1 LESIAVV
8 RYSEIALKGK
18 NRGAFEK
25 QLVENIRAAL
35 PEGRVSRRRGRII
48 VNLERKMC
56 DHAQMKLSKV
66 FGIQNYSFARVTDY
80 DIENISET
88 SIITA
93 RELLSSG
100 SSTFKVSTKR
110 EYKKFPVKS
119 MELSAVIGER
129 ILEAL
134 PQLRVNVRNP
144 DFVIGIEVRNDGV
157 YVFPGKTPGPGGL
170 PTGIS
175 GKGALLLS
183 GGIDSP
189 VAGCLAMKRGIT
201 LIAVHFSSPP
211 YTGTRSLDKVRKL
224 AGILA
229 SYSDRKEMELFNVS
243 FTECQLAIKKC
254 APDKLRL
261 LIQRRLMMRIAS
273 SLAESEGAEL
283 LVTGESV
290 GQVASQTIRNL
301 SVIDQSSSLLVI
313 RPLVCF
319 DKLETI
325 EYAKK
330 YNTYD
335 TSILPYEDSCTVF
348 SPLEPSTGAS
358 KELIRRAE
366 EGLNIGELLDNALR
380 EVSKELIPESEV

>member
-1 LESIAVV
+1 MESIAVV
-8 RYSEIALKGK
+8 RYNEIALKGK
-18 NRGAFEK
+18 NRGTFEK
-25 QLVENIRAAL
+25 QLVENIRTAL
-35 PEGRVSRRRGRII
+35 PDSRVSRRRGRII
-48 VNLERKMC
+48 VSLDRKLR
-56 DHAQMKLSKV
+56 DHVQRKLSRV
-66 FGIQNYSFARVTDY
+66 FGIQNYSIAQVTDY

-88 SIITA
+88 SIHTA
-93 RELLSSG
+93 KELLSSG
-100 SSTFKVSTKR
+100 NTTFKVSTKR

-119 MELSAVIGER
+119 MELSAIIGER
-129 ILEAL
+129 ILKAL
-134 PQLRVNVRNP
+134 PQLQVNVRNP
-144 DFVIGIEVRNDGV
+144 DFVIGIEVRSDGV
-157 YVFPGKTPGPGGL
+157 YVFPGKIHGPGGL

-211 YTGTRSLDKVRKL
+211 YTGSRSLDKVRKL

-229 SYSDRKEMELFNVS
+229 SYSDRREIELFNVP
-243 FTECQLAIKKC
+243 FTECQLTIKKC
-254 APDKLRL
+254 VPDKLSL

-273 SLAESEGAEL
+273 SLAEAEGAEL

-301 SVIDQSSSLLVI
+301 SVIDQSSSILVI

-325 EYAKK
+325 ECAKK
-330 YNTYD
+330 YNTYN

-348 SPLEPSTGAS
+348 SPLEPSTWAS
-358 KELIRRAE
+358 KELIERAE
-366 EGLNIGELLDNALR
+366 ERLNTRELTDDALGKVSR
-380 EVSKELIPESEV
+380 ELVPESEV